1 MKYIPVYQCDLS
13 GNEKKYVDDCIDST
27 WISCKG
33 KYVER
38 FEKGVAGYL
47 GAGYATACSN
57 GTVALHLALETL
69 GFRAGDEVIVP
80 TFTYIASINTI
91 VQAGATPVFA
101 DSLSDSWQV
110 DPADIERRIT
120 PHTRAIMVVH
130 LYGQVCDMQ
139 KIMAIADKY
148 HLLVIEDCA
157 EAFGSKQGSQ
167 YAGTFGDIA
176 AFSFFGNKTITTG
189 EGGMVVTNSEILYR
203 KAVHLKTQGV
213 ASYRQYWHDAMAYNY
228 RMTNLSAA
236 IGCAQLE
243 RADTFLARKRE
254 IAHLYQ
260 KALQDLPVVLHR
272 EQVGTTHSYW
282 MCSLLTRSQE
292 ERDVLRAYLSEH
304 QIETRPLFYPVHL
317 MPMYNHRY
325 EHFPV
330 AEDIALRG
338 INIPSWPGLTDEQ
351 VQYICDMI
359 HAFFAERD

>member
-38 FEKGVAGYL
+38 FEKGVAEFL
-47 GAGYATACSN
+47 GAKYATACSN

-69 GFRAGDEVIVP
+69 GFQTGDEVIVP

-101 DSLSDSWQV
+101 DSLTDSWQV
-110 DPADIERRIT
+110 DPSDIERRIT

-139 KIMAIADKY
+139 KIMEIADKY

-157 EAFGSKQGSQ
+157 EAFGSKQRDQ

-189 EGGMVVTNSEILYR
+189 EGGMVVTDSEILYR

-213 ASYRQYWHDAMAYNY
+213 ASYRQYWHDTMAYNY

-243 RADTFLARKRE
+243 RANEFYCTEESNRTPISKE
-254 IAHLYQ
+254 ITGFACH
-260 KALQDLPVVLHR
+260 
-272 EQVGTTHSYW
+272 
-282 MCSLLTRSQE
+282 
-292 ERDVLRAYLSEH
+292 
-304 QIETRPLFYPVHL
+304 
-317 MPMYNHRY
+317 
-325 EHFPV
+325 V
-330 AEDIALRG
+330 A
-338 INIPSWPGLTDEQ
+338 
-351 VQYICDMI
+351 
-359 HAFFAERD
+359 